1 MLRYIIRRLIISIPV
16 FFGITAIAFAVLSA
30 APGDPIYAMVDPQA
44 LQQMPPQ
51 VIEQMRHDLGLDQ
64 PLPVRYAKWVGEL
77 AQGNLGYSTVT
88 RRPIGEEL
96 SERLGATLQLMSAAL
111 AIGIVIGIP
120 LGMVA
125 ATRQYSRLDYAL
137 TVWAFAMIATPPF
150 FLGLI
155 LIYLFGV
162 YLGWLPTGGRSTL
175 GQDLSLGDGLKHM
188 AMPATVLGLGFA
200 APIMRYVRSSMLET
214 LRQDYLVT
222 ARAKGLAE
230 RLVLTR
236 HAARNAILPV
246 VTVIG
251 LHLPELVAGAVITE
265 QVFQWPG
272 MGQMAVKA
280 ATSRDPSL
288 MQGVVLVVGVAVLV
302 SNLLIDVVY
311 TILDPRIRFE

>member
-1 MLRYIIRRLIISIPV
+1 MLRYIIRRLLISIPV
-16 FFGITAIAFAVLSA
+16 FFGITAIAFAALAA

-44 LQQMPPQ
+44 LQQMTPEA
-51 VIEQMRHDLGLDQ
+51 VDNLRHQYGLDQ
-64 PLPVRYAKWVGEL
+64 PAPIRYVKWVREL
-77 AQGNLGYSTVT
+77 ASGNLGYSISS
-88 RRPIGEEL
+88 RRSIEAEL
-96 SERLGATLQLMSAAL
+96 SGRLGATLQLMGTAL
-111 AIGIVIGIP
+111 AIGILVGIP
-120 LGMVA
+120 LGMIS
-125 ATRQYSRLDYAL
+125 ATKQYSKLDYAL
-137 TVWAFAMIATPPF
+137 TVWAFGMIAMPPF

-155 LIYLFGV
+155 LIYVFGV
-162 YLGWLPTGGRSTL
+162 HFGVLPTGGRSTL
-175 GQDLSLGDGLKHM
+175 GEHPNFVDTVKHM
-188 AMPATVLGLGFA
+188 VMPATVLGLGFA
-200 APIMRYVRSSMLET
+200 APIMRYVRSSMLEV
-214 LRQDYLVT
+214 LRQDYLTT

-230 RLVLTR
+230 TPVLVR

-302 SNLLIDVVY
+302 SNLVVDIVY
-311 TILDPRIRFE
+311 TILDPRIRYE

>member
-1 MLRYIIRRLIISIPV
+1 MLRYIIRRLLISIPV
-16 FFGITAIAFAVLSA
+16 FFGITAIAFAALAA

-44 LQQMPPQ
+44 LQQMTPEA
-51 VIEQMRHDLGLDQ
+51 IDNLRRDFGLDQ
-64 PLPVRYAKWVGEL
+64 PAPIRYVKWVREL
-77 AQGNLGYSTVT
+77 ASGNLGYSISS
-88 RRPIGEEL
+88 RRSIEEEL
-96 SERLGATLQLMSAAL
+96 TSRLGATLQLMGAAL
-111 AIGIVIGIP
+111 AIGIVVGVP
-120 LGMVA
+120 LGMIS
-125 ATRQYSRLDYAL
+125 ATKQYSKLDYAL
-137 TVWAFAMIATPPF
+137 TVWAFGMIATPPF

-162 YLGWLPTGGRSTL
+162 YLNVLPTGGRSTL
-175 GQDLSLGDGLKHM
+175 GEDPTLVDTVRHM
-188 AMPATVLGLGFA
+188 IMPATVLGLGFA
-200 APIMRYVRSSMLET
+200 APIMRYVRSSMLDV
-214 LRQDYLVT
+214 LRQDYLTT

-230 RLVLTR
+230 VRVLVR

-246 VTVIG
+246 VTVVG

-302 SNLLIDVVY
+302 SNLVVDIVY
-311 TILDPRIRFE
+311 TILDPRIRYE